1 MPTLTRARILEN
13 AQQMQDEL
21 SQIRRDFH
29 MHPELGFQ
37 EHRTAESVARSL
49 REMGLR
55 VDTGV
60 GITGVVGHLGE
71 GRPVV
76 AIRADMDALPI
87 LEANAVPY
95 ASQTPGVMH
104 ACGHDAHTAIL
115 LGVAK
120 LLSQLKDRPAGE
132 VRFLF
137 QPSEEGWDTELKS
150 GAVRMIEDG
159 CMKGVDAV
167 LALHVAADIET
178 GKIEVEQGY
187 FAAAVDSFRATILGA
202 GSHGASPHKGV
213 DPIFLF
219 AQAFTAMQGIRSRRV
234 NPVRGAVVTVGSVH
248 GGSATNIIPDKVEIT
263 GTLRSFEDETR
274 RLLWTELEK
283 ALGVCRSLGGDYQLT
298 IEKGYPGQFN
308 TPEVVNV
315 MRSVVS
321 DLIGADRLVPFEPD
335 MGAEDFAYMTEL
347 APGAMF
353 LLGVKGWE
361 KERTGHS
368 PTFDLDEKAMP
379 VGLAILAE
387 TACRLL
393 EAKRP
398 K

>member
-1 MPTLTRARILEN
+1 MPAITRAQILET
-13 AQQMQDEL
+13 ARKMQHEL
-21 SQIRRDFH
+21 SQVRRDFH

-37 EHRTAESVARSL
+37 EHRTADTVARTL
-49 REMGLR
+49 RDLGVR
-55 VDTGV
+55 VETGV

-71 GRPVV
+71 GKPVV

-87 LEANAVPY
+87 VEANDVPY

-104 ACGHDAHTAIL
+104 ACGHDAHTAVL

-120 LLSQLKDRPAGE
+120 VLSQLKDRPAGE

-137 QPSEEGWDTELKS
+137 QPSEEGWDAELKS

-167 LALHVAADIET
+167 ISLHVAADIES

-187 FAAAVDSFRATILGA
+187 FAAAVDSFKATILGA
-202 GSHGASPHKGV
+202 GSHGASPHKGI

-219 AQAFTAMQGIRSRRV
+219 AQAFNAMQGIRSRRV
-234 NPVRGAVVTVGSVH
+234 NPVRGAVVSVGSVH

-263 GTLRSFEDETR
+263 GTLRSFEDDTR
-274 RLLWTELEK
+274 QLLWRELEK
-283 ALGVCRSLGGDYQLT
+283 ALGICRSLGGDFRLT

-308 TPEVVNV
+308 AAEVVNII
-315 MRSVVS
+315 RAVVS
-321 DLIGADRLVPFEPD
+321 DQIGADQLVPFEPD

-361 KERTGHS
+361 IERTGHS
-368 PTFDLDEKAMP
+368 PTFDIDEKAMP
-379 VGLAILAE
+379 IGLAILAE
-387 TACRLL
+387 TTCRLL
-393 EAKRP
+393 ETKGPR
-398 K
+398 